1 MNDRVYNNGI
11 ERLRSPERIERLEV
25 EKVVGL
31 CLDHKKINS
40 VLDIGTGSGVFAE
53 GFYKHDKKVTGL
65 DINPEMIAAAK
76 GYLPDVDFKIAHAE
90 DLPFD
95 DNTFDL
101 IFMGVIFHEV
111 DDYTKALQ
119 EAKRVAAQQVS
130 ILEFK
135 YIVEESGPPIEH
147 RLREEFLK
155 QLSDKVG
162 FSEMQIVPMKNLVL
176 YHFIK

>member
-53 GFYKHDKKVTGL
+53 GFYKLDKKVTGI

-76 GYLPDVDFKIAHAE
+76 AYLPDVDFKIARAE

-101 IFMGVIFHEV
+101 IFMGVIFH
-111 DDYTKALQ
+111 K
-119 EAKRVAAQQVS
+119 
-130 ILEFK
+130 
-135 YIVEESGPPIEH
+135 G
-147 RLREEFLK
+147 
-155 QLSDKVG
+155 
-162 FSEMQIVPMKNLVL
+162 
-176 YHFIK
+176 